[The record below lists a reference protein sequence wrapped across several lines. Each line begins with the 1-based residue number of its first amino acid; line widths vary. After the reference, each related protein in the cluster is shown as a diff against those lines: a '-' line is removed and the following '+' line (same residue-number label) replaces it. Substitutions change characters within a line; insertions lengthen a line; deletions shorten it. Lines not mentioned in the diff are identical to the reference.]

1 MALGLS
7 RAKSKTQFLQY
18 TCENPSDFAISCEY
32 SAILRNIPP
41 HMITEQYKFLPFGML
56 HVSTVSPGDIVFIGR
71 DVVFLQQSMSYQIG
85 QDILP
90 TTSGLVYNT
99 PMTAQ

>member
-32 SAILRNIPP
+32 SAILRNIPSY
-41 HMITEQYKFLPFGML
+41 MITEQYKFLPFSML
-56 HVSTVSPGDIVFIGR
+56 HVSIVSPGDIVFIER
-71 DVVFLQQSMSYQIG
+71 DVVFLQHSISYQIG
-85 QDILP
+85 QHILSG
-90 TTSGLVYNT
+90 TTNSCIMHSLI
-99 PMTAQ
+99 Q